1 MKAEKRQKCLYHHV
15 ACKHIADTVFHAPV
29 SPHGNEAVRRLLR
42 LLQLLIMLL
51 WLLQIHQD
59 VESEHE

>member
-51 WLLQIHQD
+51 
-59 VESEHE
+59 